1 MWKKIP
7 VLFLFAIFASTAHAQ
22 LSVSNNPAGAAVVI
36 TQPSAVLITW
46 SIQSSESAPTTVVSE
61 EGLFVLGS
69 QVLGQVTTDLTTTVS
84 AGGSANVNETLLIP
98 PDVSNRALKL
108 NAPTFFY
115 RRTFRSTSTGASGQS
130 ALTCRLST
138 SAYGN
143 FSIAAV
149 TIFFENERGEAT
161 FLQNDP
167 RARASAEVRY
177 NGTGLMKAV
186 WEVQEPNST
195 QFRTLQQVQYHLT
208 YGDRILF
215 HSPPVP
221 PLPTVVTG
229 RHFLRFRIEQPV
241 SGFELPQV
249 TYFVRAPAGDP
260 EDVKL
265 TLTLPARNARITEA
279 STFEW
284 NGKSSG
290 TLLRFAIFER
300 ASFNTILGKTP
311 SVEPLPETQE
321 LAGSKV
327 LQNPDL
333 FLVKGVE
340 ILSASLPVETTR
352 YQLKPDQWKR
362 LKPVTWYVWQ
372 VQALDQAGKLISETE
387 LRAFQIEHKKKD

>member
-1 MWKKIP
+1 
-7 VLFLFAIFASTAHAQ
+7 V
-22 LSVSNNPAGAAVVI
+22 N
-36 TQPSAVLITW
+36 
-46 SIQSSESAPTTVVSE
+46 PTTVVSE

-69 QVLGQVTTDLTTTVS
+69 QVLGQVSVALTTSVS
-84 AGGSANVNETLLIP
+84 ANGNASVNETLLIP

-115 RRTFRSTSTGASGQS
+115 RRTFRSTSTGATGQA

-177 NGTGLMKAV
+177 NGNGLLKAV

-195 QFRTLQQVQYHLT
+195 QYRVLQQVQYHLT

-215 HSPPVP
+215 HTPPVP
-221 PLPTVVTG
+221 PLPSVTTG

-249 TYFVRAPAGDP
+249 SYFVRAPAGEAD
-260 EDVKL
+260 DLKL
-265 TLTLPARNARITEA
+265 TLALPFQNARIRDTA
-279 STFEW
+279 QFEW
-284 NGKSSG
+284 KGKSNGK
-290 TLLRFAIFER
+290 LLRFSIFER
-300 ASFNTILGKTP
+300 ASFNTILSPTP
-311 SVEPLPETQE
+311 SVEPLPESKE

-340 ILSASLPVETTR
+340 ILSAALPVETTR

-362 LKPVTWYVWQ
+362 LKPATWYVWQ
-372 VQALDQAGKLISETE
+372 VLALDESGKVISETE
-387 LRAFQIEHKKKD
+387 LRAFQIQPQEK